1 MDECLAADAAGQL
14 IEWVNTM
21 PWVASSGEDTWGDY
35 STERQRLV
43 DFFLA
48 NGAEPTVE
56 MQEVIQL
63 VDGNYLGRRFFCGNL
78 QAVWS
83 PATGVLTLINEDAET
98 TEIDLSGPYTAAN
111 AA

>member
-1 MDECLAADAAGQL
+1 MPIQSTNQVRVVFRLNTHRIICLMELSEAIQSHA
-14 IEWVNTM
+14 I
-21 PWVASSGEDTWGDY
+21 
-35 STERQRLV
+35 